1 MDNELNEHH
10 EREPYYE
17 DEIDL
22 YQLIQVLL
30 KRKKLIVSVF
40 LAAVIVAIAASYIM
54 KPVYRVSAVVAP
66 GQIYE
71 QEPVQDTLIWR
82 EKDIDTPENIERLI
96 SQNPFHYEILTQL
109 SWDYQDPKNKF
120 DIKTDIQQRTNYISV
135 NIDSSEPERA
145 KEYLAIMLDKAQN
158 FYLHKAAVNTTLLSN
173 DLENITVNR
182 QKIIQDKQAVLQ
194 EKELLSNEKKRILNE
209 KQRIKNQI
217 EFVKNKQKVLDSQ
230 SARLEKQI
238 KEIQINNDQ
247 IIKQR
252 DAVLAK
258 EHNPTDA
265 MSLLLYSNTIQ
276 ENLIQIDRLNLTLE
290 DNSIRKQQLQQEIK
304 DLETQLANLDLQ
316 LADID
321 VRLANLDIKSKNLDL
336 QDNKLAI
343 IQKDLEARKANISG
357 LRIVLEPTI
366 DPQRVSP
373 KRTLMAAVA
382 GVLGLFVG
390 IFAAFAAEF
399 WQSHKVS
406 A

>member
-30 KRKKLIVSVF
+30 KRKKLIVGVF
-40 LAAVIVAIAASYIM
+40 LVAVIVAIAASYIM

-71 QEPVQDTLIWR
+71 QEPVRDALIWR
-82 EKDIDTPENIERLI
+82 EKAIDTPENIERLI

-109 SWDYQDPKNKF
+109 SWDYQDPQNQF
-120 DIKTDIQQRTNYISV
+120 DIKTNVQQRTNYISV
-135 NIDSSEPERA
+135 NIDSSKPERA
-145 KEYLAIMLDKAQN
+145 KEYLYTLLDKLQA
-158 FYLHKAAVNTTLLSN
+158 FY
-173 DLENITVNR
+173 R
-182 QKIIQDKQAVLQ
+182 PKIEANVTFLN
-194 EKELLSNEKKRILNE
+194 NEKKRDING
-209 KQRIKNQI
+209 KQNINNQI
-217 EFVKNKQKVLDSQ
+217 ELIKAKIKILDTQ
-230 SARLEKQI
+230 SERLQKQI
-238 KEIQINNDQ
+238 EEIKRNNVQ

-258 EHNPTDA
+258 GHNPEDA
-265 MSLLLYSNTIQ
+265 MTLLLYSNTIQ
-276 ENLIQIDRLNLTLE
+276 QNLAQIDQLNLMLE
-290 DNSIRKQQLQQEIK
+290 NNSLQRQQLNQDMK
-304 DLETQLANLDLQ
+304 NLATQLRNLDLR
-316 LADID
+316 LEEID
-321 VRLANLDIKSKNLDL
+321 SLLANIDIKAKELNNITDRSESQQVNSKAHGVELYGI
-336 QDNKLAI
+336 K
-343 IQKDLEARKANISG
+343 
-357 LRIVLEPTI
+357 IVQEPTI

-373 KRTLMAAVA
+373 KRTLMVAVA

-390 IFAAFAAEF
+390 IFAAFAVEF

>member
-30 KRKKLIVSVF
+30 KRKKLIVGVF
-40 LAAVIVAIAASYIM
+40 LVAVIVAIAASYIM

-66 GQIYE
+66 GLIYE
-71 QEPVQDTLIWR
+71 QEPVRLEPERDVLIWR
-82 EKDIDTPENIERLI
+82 EKAIDTPENIERLI

-109 SWDYQDPKNKF
+109 SWNYQDPQNQF
-120 DIKTDIQQRTNYISV
+120 DIKTNVQQRTSYISV

-145 KEYLAIMLDKAQN
+145 KEYL
-158 FYLHKAAVNTTLLSN
+158 YTLL
-173 DLENITVNR
+173 DRLQAFYRT
-182 QKIIQDKQAVLQ
+182 KIEANVT
-194 EKELLSNEKKRILNE
+194 LLNNEKKRFINE
-209 KQRIKNQI
+209 KQSINNQI
-217 EFVKNKQKVLDSQ
+217 ELIKANIKILDTQ
-230 SARLEKQI
+230 SERLQKQI
-238 KEIQINNDQ
+238 EEIRRNNEQ

-258 EHNPTDA
+258 GHNPEDA
-265 MSLLLYSNTIQ
+265 MTLLLYSNTIQ
-276 ENLIQIDRLNLTLE
+276 QNLAQIDQLNLKLE
-290 DNSIRKQQLQQEIK
+290 DNSFQRQQLNQDMK
-304 DLETQLANLDLQ
+304 NLATQLANLDLR
-316 LADID
+316 LEEID
-321 VRLANLDIKSKNLDL
+321 SLLANIDIKAKEINNIADGSESQQVNSKTHGVELYGI
-336 QDNKLAI
+336 K
-343 IQKDLEARKANISG
+343 
-357 LRIVLEPTI
+357 IVQEPTI

-373 KRTLMAAVA
+373 KRTLMVAVA

-390 IFAAFAAEF
+390 IFAAFAVEF

>member
-10 EREPYYE
+10 EREPHYE

-40 LAAVIVAIAASYIM
+40 LVAVIVAIAASYVM

>member
-30 KRKKLIVSVF
+30 KRKKLIVGVF
-40 LAAVIVAIAASYIM
+40 LVAVIVAIAASYIM

-66 GQIYE
+66 GRIYE
-71 QEPVQDTLIWR
+71 QEPVQNTLIWR

>member
-40 LAAVIVAIAASYIM
+40 LVAVIVAIAASYVM

-382 GVLGLFVG
+382 GVLRLFVG